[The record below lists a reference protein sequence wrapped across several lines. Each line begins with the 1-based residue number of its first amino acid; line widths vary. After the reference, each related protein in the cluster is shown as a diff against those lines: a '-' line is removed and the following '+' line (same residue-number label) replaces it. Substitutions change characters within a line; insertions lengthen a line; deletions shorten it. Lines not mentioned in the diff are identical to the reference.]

1 MRIVLCCLHSSSCYN
16 NPSSLGFTIQTQAG
30 LRRQA
35 LYASTDIALKDWR
48 EHKKKYTFDQAVAP
62 KRLTSCLKFSIKAWR
77 VLQGWAKIC
86 EEIVSVV
93 TDLGVLL

>member
-1 MRIVLCCLHSSSCYN
+1 MKIVLCCLHSSSCYN

-30 LRRQA
+30 LRRSA
-35 LYASTDIALKDWR
+35 LCASTDIVLKDWR
-48 EHKKKYTFDQAVAP
+48 EHKKKYTFDQAVAA
-62 KRLTSCLKFSIKAWR
+62 KKLTLCSKLSIKAWR

-86 EEIVSVV
+86 EETVSVV